1 MSDSRIPYFKA
12 WLIYSVATVLLAF
25 FGGMAIGAV
34 MGFIM
39 GAAGVPIN
47 TISTV
52 GGILGMVVGIVVSF
66 IMFRWTVDK
75 FIVPAITTPG
85 SV

>member
-25 FGGMAIGAV
+25 FGGMAVGAV

-39 GAAGVPIN
+39 GAAGVQIE
-47 TISTV
+47 TIRTV
-52 GGILGMVVGIVVSF
+52 GGILGMVVGIIVSF
-66 IMFRWTVDK
+66 IMFRWTIDK
-75 FIVPAITTPG
+75 FVIPAITTTG